1 MAGLSVSRPGGGVK
15 RSAPIDSTGG
25 SWFARA
31 VRVPISV
38 KYSLLVLLGILG
50 TATVLFV
57 LLLDL
62 LRDEIH
68 DQLLAR
74 GESLTRQLAYGVG
87 PLLLSRDEAKLA
99 ASVNNALKDPDVLEV
114 VVLDADGR
122 PLSEG
127 GPGARQVATQVW
139 LRDEL
144 GACQGMVEDVAQ
156 DRLAFLERPT
166 FGGVRLGCVVVRM
179 SRAPITRAVER
190 VGSRVLGSAAVTAL
204 FMILLSF
211 LLLRRNLRP
220 LSRVID
226 GVRRI
231 AEGDFSTRLRV
242 RSRDEVGELANA
254 FNGMAARTELFFRYL
269 DKSIAERLTH
279 DESLARPGGRIKAVS
294 VVFGD
299 MRGFTPL
306 SNSRPPSEVVWI
318 LNTYFGLLFQVVHHH
333 GGVVD
338 KTMGDA
344 IMSFFEAEG
353 HDDTRH
359 VQRAALAAV
368 SMRAAVWTLGQVLR
382 EAHRRGIPVQV
393 EPCEFGFSVA
403 SGRLIVGN
411 IGTEAHL
418 NYTVCGPAVNLAA
431 RLQQDTRMGEVIVD
445 RFTAVDVGDLVQ
457 VRSLPPVQP
466 KGFSTQEK
474 VTPYLV
480 LGLAPTELVKMRTL
494 LQRLFSE
501 GFLRRQILPDV
512 VDGKPLTE
520 AARQSYLEQLLGLAR
535 EAISHEPP
543 PFLVTN
549 SPLAQA
555 GTRPPSRP
563 RG

>member
-1 MAGLSVSRPGGGVK
+1 M
-15 RSAPIDSTGG
+15 
-25 SWFARA
+25 
-31 VRVPISV
+31 
-38 KYSLLVLLGILG
+38 LVLLGILG
-50 TATVLFV
+50 TAGVLFAF
-57 LLLDL
+57 LLDL
-62 LRDEIH
+62 LRTEVH

-74 GESLTRQLAYGVG
+74 GESLTRQLAYSVG
-87 PLLLSRDEAKLA
+87 PLILSKDEAKIA
-99 ASVNNALKDPDVLEV
+99 AAANNALKDPDLIEVL
-114 VVLDADGR
+114 VLDADGR
-122 PLSEG
+122 PLSER
-127 GPGARQVATQVW
+127 GPGARQIATDVW
-139 LRDEL
+139 LKEQL
-144 GACQGMVEDVAQ
+144 TTCQGKVEDLIQ
-156 DRLAFLERPT
+156 DRLAFLEPPT

-179 SRAPITRAVER
+179 SRAPIQRAVEA
-190 VGSRVLGSAAVTAL
+190 VASRVLLVTAVTAA
-204 FMILLSF
+204 FMILISF

-220 LSRVID
+220 LARVID

-242 RSRDEVGELANA
+242 RSHDEIGELATA

-299 MRGFTPL
+299 MRDFTPL
-306 SNSRPPSEVVWI
+306 SNTRPPSEVVWI

-353 HDDTRH
+353 PGDTRH
-359 VQRAALAAV
+359 AQRATLAAV
-368 SMRAAVWTLGQVLR
+368 AMRAAVWTLGELLR
-382 EAHRRGIPVQV
+382 DARRRGIPVQV
-393 EPCEFGFSVA
+393 EPCDFGFSVA

-411 IGTEAHL
+411 IGTEQHL

-445 RFTAVDVGDLVQ
+445 RFTAVDVGSLVQ
-457 VRSLPPVQP
+457 VRALAPVQP
-466 KGFSTQEK
+466 KGFTLQEK

-480 LGLAPTELVKMRTL
+480 LGLAPNELVKLRGL
-494 LQRLFSE
+494 LKRLFSE
-501 GFLRRQILPDV
+501 GFFRRQILPASM
-512 VDGKPLTE
+512 DGKALPEDVLT
-520 AARQSYLEQLLGLAR
+520 SYVEQLQAAATAVIGR
-535 EAISHEPP
+535 DPP
-543 PFLVTN
+543 PFLITA

-555 GTRPPSRP
+555 ASKPPGSTKA
-563 RG
+563 